1 MIPRDFIHT
10 LLGRVDI
17 VDTIERYVPLKKSGA
32 NYMARCP
39 FHNEKSPSFSVNQAR
54 QFYHCFGCGAS
65 GTAISFIMEY
75 TGKGFVE
82 AVEDLAEQAGLEVP
96 RETPRDS
103 QRQQQQQSLQD
114 VLATAMNFYREQLKK
129 SEQAVD
135 YLKGRGLTGVVAARF
150 GMGYSPDQ
158 WNALQQVFP
167 DYQSSLLVEAG
178 LVIQGEEGKRY
189 DRFRGR
195 VMFPIL
201 DSRGQVIGFGGRV
214 IGPGEPKYL
223 NSPETQVF
231 QKGQE
236 LYGLPQARRA
246 IRQHSQVLVVEGY
259 MDVVALSQA
268 GIEQVVATLG
278 TATSA
283 THVQKLM
290 RLADQVI
297 FAFDGDNA
305 GRKAA
310 QRAMEVAL
318 PHLMDG
324 KQISFLFFPEGEDPD
339 SFVRAQGTEAFL
351 KHLESA
357 IPLSEYLVETLTR
370 GVNLSEAEGRALL
383 LQRSREALSQIK
395 APALSV
401 VLRNRLMGLSGVD
414 KSDLDT
420 LLGKA
425 PTPQA
430 ATRASVRFAPQRAAP
445 SSMAERLLAC
455 VLLQPDLANRGG
467 QPPEGEWAT
476 MEEKAL
482 LAVTDFI
489 RHTEGGVSLAMVS
502 EHFRGSE
509 VAEIMEKATRREF
522 SGLESTPSDMLGQI
536 YQEGLSRLVAEF
548 QDREVKALL
557 ARRHPPLTEAEQAR
571 VKWLLQSR
579 AAAGTG
585 GQI

>member
-1 MIPRDFIHT
+1 MIPRDFIQT

-39 FHNEKSPSFSVNQAR
+39 FHNEKSPSFSVNPVR

-65 GTAISFIMEY
+65 GTAIGFIMEY

-96 RETPRDS
+96 REAPRDVL
-103 QRQQQQQSLQD
+103 RQQKEVSLHD
-114 VLATAMNFYREQLKK
+114 VLSLAMNFYRGELKK
-129 SEQAVD
+129 SQMAKD
-135 YLKGRGLTGVVAARF
+135 YLIGRGLTGVVAARF
-150 GMGYSPDQ
+150 GLGYAPDQ
-158 WNALQQVFP
+158 WTALAQVFP
-167 DYQSSLLVEAG
+167 DYHSHLLVEAG

-214 IGPGEPKYL
+214 IGEGEPKYL
-223 NSPETQVF
+223 NSPETALF

-236 LYGLPQARRA
+236 LYGLSQARRA
-246 IRQHSQVLVVEGY
+246 IRQLSQVLVVEGY

-283 THVQKLM
+283 THVQKLLRM
-290 RLADQVI
+290 ANHVI

-310 QRAMEVAL
+310 LRAMEVAL
-318 PHLMDG
+318 PHLVDG
-324 KQISFLFFPEGEDPD
+324 KQIGFLFFPEGEDPD
-339 SFVRAQGTEAFL
+339 SFVRAQGAEAFMEHL
-351 KHLESA
+351 KTA
-357 IPLSEYLVETLTR
+357 TPLSEYLVESLVQ
-370 GVNLSEAEGRALL
+370 GVNLQDAEGRAQLL
-383 LQRSREALSQIK
+383 ERARSALSQIK
-395 APALSV
+395 APAISLL
-401 VLRNRLMGLSGVD
+401 LRNRLAKLSQVD
-414 KSDLDT
+414 RVDLDG

-425 PTPQA
+425 PTA
-430 ATRASVRFAPQRAAP
+430 APQRKPVRAAGNRQAP
-445 SSMAERLLAC
+445 RPMAERLLAC
-455 VLLQPDLANRGG
+455 VLLQPQLVNQLG
-467 QPPEGEWAT
+467 QPPDGEWAT
-476 MEEKAL
+476 QDEHAL

-489 RHTEGGVSLAMVS
+489 RHAADVPSLGLIS

-509 VAEIMEKATRREF
+509 IDAMIQNATRGEF
-522 SGLESTPSDMLGQI
+522 SGLENSPTELVEDT
-536 YQEGLSRLVAEF
+536 YREGLARLVAEF

-557 ARRHPPLTEAEQAR
+557 ARSEPPLTEAEQSR
-571 VKWLLQSR
+571 VKWLLQQRTASSG
-579 AAAGTG
+579 ASGN
-585 GQI
+585 

>member
-1 MIPRDFIHT
+1 MIPRDFIQT

-39 FHNEKSPSFSVNQAR
+39 FHNEKSPSFSVNPVR

-65 GTAISFIMEY
+65 GTAIGFIMEY

-96 RETPRDS
+96 REAPRDVL
-103 QRQQQQQSLQD
+103 RQQKEVSLHD
-114 VLATAMNFYREQLKK
+114 VLSLAMNFYRGELKK
-129 SEQAVD
+129 SQMAKD
-135 YLKGRGLTGVVAARF
+135 YLIGRGLTGVVAARF
-150 GMGYSPDQ
+150 GLGYAPDQ
-158 WNALQQVFP
+158 WTALAQVFP
-167 DYQSSLLVEAG
+167 DYHSHLLVEAG

-214 IGPGEPKYL
+214 IGEGEPKYL
-223 NSPETQVF
+223 NSPETALF

-236 LYGLPQARRA
+236 LYGLSQARRA
-246 IRQHSQVLVVEGY
+246 IRQLSQVLVVEGY

-283 THVQKLM
+283 THVQKLLRM
-290 RLADQVI
+290 ANQVI

-310 QRAMEVAL
+310 LRAMEVAL
-318 PHLMDG
+318 PHLVDG
-324 KQISFLFFPEGEDPD
+324 KQIGFLFFPEGEDPD
-339 SFVRAQGTEAFL
+339 SFVRAQGAEAFMEHL
-351 KHLESA
+351 KTA
-357 IPLSEYLVETLTR
+357 TPLSEYLVESLVQ
-370 GVNLSEAEGRALL
+370 GVNLQDAEGRAQLL
-383 LQRSREALSQIK
+383 ERARSALSQIK
-395 APALSV
+395 APAISLL
-401 VLRNRLMGLSGVD
+401 LRNRLAKLSQVD
-414 KSDLDT
+414 RVDLDG

-425 PTPQA
+425 PTA
-430 ATRASVRFAPQRAAP
+430 APQRKPVRAAGNRQAP
-445 SSMAERLLAC
+445 RPMAERLLAC
-455 VLLQPDLANRGG
+455 VLLQPQLVNQLG
-467 QPPEGEWAT
+467 QPPDGEWAT
-476 MEEKAL
+476 QDEHAL

-489 RHTEGGVSLAMVS
+489 RHAADVPSLGLIS

-509 VAEIMEKATRREF
+509 IDAMIQNATRGEF
-522 SGLESTPSDMLGQI
+522 SGLENSPTELVEDT
-536 YQEGLSRLVAEF
+536 YREGLARLVAEF

-557 ARRHPPLTEAEQAR
+557 ARSEPPLTEAEQSR
-571 VKWLLQSR
+571 VKWLLQQRTASSG
-579 AAAGTG
+579 ASGN
-585 GQI
+585 